1 MAADYILVSAGFPGG
16 PYRVDVNETAHGG
29 RRFVASEMCMCGAT
43 DGPHWHELGL
53 PAADSFSDLLAELL
67 ARHFAEVATP

>member
-16 PYRVDVNETAHGG
+16 PYRVDVTETAAGD
-29 RRFVASEMCMCGAT
+29 RFTAAEMCMCGAT

-53 PAADSFSDLLAELL
+53 PAAAAFSDLLTELL
-67 ARHFAEVATP
+67 ARHLAEVATP